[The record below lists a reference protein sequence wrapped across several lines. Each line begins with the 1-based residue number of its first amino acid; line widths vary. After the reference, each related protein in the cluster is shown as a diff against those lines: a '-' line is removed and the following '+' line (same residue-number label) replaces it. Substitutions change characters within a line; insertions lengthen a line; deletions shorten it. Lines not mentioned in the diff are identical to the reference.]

1 MIRQALMGA
10 LEGAKWVLAAYGLFL
25 AVLYNLAAGGKS
37 RKIAIW
43 LALFV
48 VVGALIGSLVARF
61 G

>member
-1 MIRQALMGA
+1 MIRLTLLGA
-10 LEGAKWVLAAYGLFL
+10 LEGAKWVLAIYGLFL
-25 AVLYNLAAGGKS
+25 AVLYNLAVGGKS
-37 RKIAIW
+37 RKIAGW